1 MKRFAIAALLAVFAC
16 APSVGWAETTGAPS
30 TAAGDTIA
38 RRNAVSAPVDPSA
51 GEAASYAAREAAAP
65 ALGAFAGGHGG
76 IYIGGGA
83 LVVIL
88 LVIIIVILV

>member
-1 MKRFAIAALLAVFAC
+1 VKRFAIAALLAVFAC
-16 APSVGWAETTGAPS
+16 APSVGWADTTGARS

-38 RRNAVSAPVDPSA
+38 RRSAVSAPVDSSP
-51 GEAASYAAREAAAP
+51 GEAAAP

-83 LVVIL
+83 AVVIL
-88 LVIIIVILV
+88 LVIIIVLLV

>member
-16 APSVGWAETTGAPS
+16 APSVGWAETNGARS
-30 TAAGDTIA
+30 TAAGETIA
-38 RRNAVSAPVDPSA
+38 VRNAASAPVDSSA
-51 GEAASYAAREAAAP
+51 GEAAGYAAREAASP

>member
-16 APSVGWAETTGAPS
+16 APSVGWAETTGARS
-30 TAAGDTIA
+30 TTAAADTIA
-38 RRNAVSAPVDPSA
+38 RRSAAPVDSSP
-51 GEAASYAAREAAAP
+51 GEAAGYAAREAAAP

-83 LVVIL
+83 AVVIL
-88 LVIIIVILV
+88 LVIIIVLLI